1 MKVLE
6 EIKNEFSETA
16 EFIDDCLEQ
25 ECSKEN
31 MTLEK
36 VIFSFHMP
44 ENKKLAQRNISYFAV
59 LGFKVETFS
68 LHLSKHVELN
78 SLNHNIY
85 LRVV

>member
-1 MKVLE
+1 
-6 EIKNEFSETA
+6 
-16 EFIDDCLEQ
+16 
-25 ECSKEN
+25 
-31 MTLEK
+31 
-36 VIFSFHMP
+36 MP
-44 ENKKLAQRNISYFAV
+44 ENKKLAQKNISYFAV